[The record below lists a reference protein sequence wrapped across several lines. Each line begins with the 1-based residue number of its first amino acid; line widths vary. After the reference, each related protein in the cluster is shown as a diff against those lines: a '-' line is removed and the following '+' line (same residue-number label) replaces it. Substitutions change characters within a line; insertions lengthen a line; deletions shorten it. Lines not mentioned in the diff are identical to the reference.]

1 MTTHNFGAIYRV
13 LYDFLFLIAKE
24 ERLKWLN
31 WWVRFCARRF
41 VFLLPSV
48 GLTFENLCVDV
59 FHYYRNY
66 TTQKKSERTSFMS
79 ADLMDGFICPPLML
93 LLLFSMFSYC
103 LWWFLMR
110 ARRFFCDV
118 GWFFTAWKKWTT
130 TTRDDIA
137 RKKSKIVMWRNTR
150 TENKIYTAI
159 QVNKKLYYHERIN
172 RVFSLS
178 LSLSLSPPKPCEW
191 IHFIHALPSI
201 VSLSSRSV
209 FTDKLPISE
218 PFQIARPFWIRFWQ
232 LVRVFIR
239 VFVILIHSSR

>member
-59 FHYYRNY
+59 FHYYRDY

-137 RKKSKIVMWRNTR
+137 RKKSKTVMWRNTR

-178 LSLSLSPPKPCEW
+178 LSLSLFLPLNPANGYTLYMRCHQSSLCPL
-191 IHFIHALPSI
+191 ALS
-201 VSLSSRSV
+201 
-209 FTDKLPISE
+209 LPINCLY
-218 PFQIARPFWIRFWQ
+218 PN
-232 LVRVFIR
+232 
-239 VFVILIHSSR
+239 HSKSPGHFESGSGNSFGYLYASS